1 MKALLLPLLLASTCA
16 AASVPAYVTFK
27 GVPPRL
33 NPNGYTIRLPQAG
46 LWVEHNARDSVV
58 YIRETDERESTMF
71 VSVEDVAMPQ
81 APPSE
86 QALRDFV
93 HARVEPAGAADRV
106 DTEPVTTRLRTD
118 ARLPD
123 CVRWRQTAV
132 DLMSVNP
139 VTRTHPHVQS
149 GGLFCVNAHNR
160 AAAIHVYYSIRRMAP
175 ERPDGLTAEGEAFL
189 SGVRRKTP

>member
-1 MKALLLPLLLASTCA
+1 MKALLLPLLLASACA
-16 AASVPAYVTFK
+16 TASVPAYVTLK
-27 GVPPRL
+27 GMPPRL
-33 NPNGYTIRLPQAG
+33 NPNGYTIPLPQAG
-46 LWVEHNARDSVV
+46 MWLEHSSRDGVM

-81 APPSE
+81 AQPSG

-106 DTEPVTTRLRTD
+106 NTEPVTTRLRMD
-118 ARLPD
+118 ARLSN

-139 VTRTHPHVQS
+139 VTQSHPQVHM
-149 GGLFCVNAHNR
+149 GGMFCVNEHNP
-160 AAAIHVYYSIRRMAP
+160 ATAIHVYYSIHRMAP
-175 ERPDGLTAEGEAFL
+175 EKADGLTAEGEAFL